1 MTALDDFLEVWRVA
15 MRLERGLIDVVFV
28 EQDQNRVLGGP
39 VGVVTH
45 AFRFAGLTSGAM
57 RRNAASTSLPRPAF
71 TKYFA
76 VRTTLRSSTGVI
88 VSR

>member
-1 MTALDDFLEVWRVA
+1 
-15 MRLERGLIDVVFV
+15 
-28 EQDQNRVLGGP
+28 
-39 VGVVTH
+39 
-45 AFRFAGLTSGAM
+45 M

-76 VRTTLRSSTGVI
+76 VRTTMQSSKWVI